1 MTVTALVSGG
11 KDSIYSAYLAD
22 TQGRTVDELVVL
34 RPDDPESMMFH
45 TPNLELV
52 ALQAEAWGKSY
63 RSVAVDGRDE
73 VAELAALERSI
84 SDMAG
89 WVVAGAIESSYQWAR
104 LLTVAGRVGRPLYTP
119 LWRKQP
125 GRVVREEI
133 AAGLDIR
140 LVHLAAE
147 TFEPDLLGRRLDHA
161 LLEELE
167 GRSARVRRT
176 NVAGE
181 GGEYETLVVDAPFF
195 RSRIELDRVE
205 PVVGSSSSRLVV
217 RSAHLIPKER
227 SRSPEKPRAR
237 HPRPRHASRRDR
249 RSGPPRTG

>member
-34 RPDDPESMMFH
+34 RPADPESMMYH
-45 TPNLELV
+45 TPNLDLV

-63 RSVAVDGRDE
+63 RSVEVPGHDE
-73 VAELAALERSI
+73 PSELAALEQAMAGRS
-84 SDMAG
+84 G
-89 WVVAGAIESSYQWAR
+89 WVVAGAIASSYQWAR
-104 LLTVAGRVGRPLYTP
+104 LLAVADRVGRPVYTP
-119 LWRKQP
+119 LWRKDP

-133 AAGLDIR
+133 SAGLDIR

-147 TFEPDLLGRRLDHA
+147 PLSDELLGLRLDA
-161 LLEELE
+161 ATLAEIES
-167 GRSARVRRT
+167 RSARVRTT

-181 GGEYETLVVDAPFF
+181 GGEYESLVVDAPFF

-205 PVVGSSSSRLVV
+205 RQVDGSVSRLRVHD
-217 RSAHLIPKER
+217 AHLVPK
-227 SRSPEKPRAR
+227 
-237 HPRPRHASRRDR
+237 
-249 RSGPPRTG
+249 SGTAGS